1 MIEEVF
7 ETGLNVVKQIQ
18 KTQSKEIKEA
28 ADLIAKAHLGGHKF
42 FVTGSGHSHT
52 VSEEFY
58 GRAGGLAFTVP
69 ILTTEL
75 TLNEHPTKSG
85 SIERLP
91 GYASILIEL
100 YGVSK
105 GDVLLI
111 ASNSGRNAYPIEMA
125 LEAHKKGAKV
135 IAITSSKHSKA
146 TTARHVSGKHLMDI
160 ADVVIDNCGEVGDSC
175 IKLDGLQATMC
186 PTSSMANSFIVQ
198 SISVE
203 CASEILKAGEIPPVF
218 QSLNIEGTEDN
229 NNIYFEKYTRLYK

>member
-1 MIEEVF
+1 MIEQVF
-7 ETGLNVVKQIQ
+7 ETGLKVVENIRD
-18 KTQSKEIKEA
+18 TQSGEIKKA
-28 ADLIAKAHLGGHKF
+28 ADLVAEAFLNQHKF

-91 GYASILIEL
+91 GYAKILIDL
-100 YGVSK
+100 YDVSK
-105 GDVLLI
+105 DDVLLV

-135 IAITSSKHSKA
+135 IAITSIKHSKS

-160 ADVVIDNCGEVGDSC
+160 ADVVIDNCGEAGDSC
-175 IKLDGLQATMC
+175 IKLEGLASTMC
-186 PTSSMANSFIVQ
+186 PTSSMANSFIAQ
-198 SISVE
+198 AISVE
-203 CASEILKAGEIPPVF
+203 CASVILKAGVVPPVF
-218 QSLNIEGTEDN
+218 QSFNIEGTEDIN
-229 NNIYFEKYTRLYK
+229 KEYFEKYTRLYK